1 MNIKITNTEAY
12 IEKDILKFFY
22 ISGEGNLY
30 SEKWTQTIPSLKDLK
45 TGEDEPSA
53 RFWAD
58 SNTVVFNAKSYKRY
72 GKHEGLKTA
81 LYDFVNIA
89 ESKKLGRAC
98 IVIDNTDSEEVLRDV
113 LKGLMLG
120 GYRYQKYVE
129 KKNEVLEKLELE
141 ILINSKLDES
151 SKEILQEEIIYCTGA
166 NLARDFVNQ
175 PANEMYPETLAQQ
188 AREIADKHGLEIEI
202 LDEKALEKNG
212 YNGIMSVGKGSQFP
226 PRMII
231 MKYRS
236 PNAKSHIGLVGKGV
250 TFDSGGLSLKPPKD
264 MHEMKGD
271 MGGAAAALGAM
282 HIIGAIKPGVNVT
295 AVIPAV
301 ENMIGSMSIRPGDIF
316 KHKSGKY
323 VQVDNTDAEGRL
335 ILIDGIHRAFEE
347 GAEKIIDIATLTGAC
362 LKALGTSCAGIL
374 GNDESLIKDVIQS
387 GKEVGEDFW
396 NLPLIEEYRKNLDT
410 PIADIKNVAGPNAGV
425 ITAALFIKEFVPE
438 KTKWVH
444 LDIAGPFYF
453 EKGWKYYKGGATGF
467 STMTLAKMVYD
478 TSRNN

>member
-12 IEKDILKFFY
+12 SEKDILKFFY
-22 ISGEGNLY
+22 VSAEGELY
-30 SEKWTQTIPSLKDLK
+30 SQKWGQAIPSLGDLNTK
-45 TGEDEPSA
+45 EDESSS

-58 SNTVVFNAKSYKRY
+58 SNAVVFNAKSYKQF
-72 GKHEGLKTA
+72 GKREEIKTA
-81 LYDFVNIA
+81 LYDFVNIV
-89 ESKKLGRAC
+89 ESKKLKEAS
-98 IVIDNTDSEEVLRDV
+98 IIIDNTDSIDDLKDV
-113 LKGLMLG
+113 IKGLLLG
-120 GYRYQKYVE
+120 SYRYQKYLK
-129 KKNEVLEKLELE
+129 KKNDVLQKLDVE
-141 ILINSKLDES
+141 IIVNSKLDAASEKIL
-151 SKEILQEEIIYCTGA
+151 KEETAYCTGA

-175 PANEMYPETLAQQ
+175 PANEMYPEILAQQ
-188 AREIADKHGLEIEI
+188 AREIAEKHELEIEV
-202 LDEKALEKNG
+202 LDEKVLKKNG

-231 MKYRS
+231 MRYRG

-250 TFDSGGLSLKPPKD
+250 TFDSGGLSLKPSKD

-271 MGGAAAALGAM
+271 MGGAAAVLGAM
-282 HIIGAIKPGVNVT
+282 HIIGSVKPGINVT

-301 ENMIGSMSIRPGDIF
+301 ENMIGSYSIRPGDIF
-316 KHKSGKY
+316 KHKSGKF

-335 ILIDGIHRAFEE
+335 IIIDGIHRAVEE

-438 KTKWVH
+438 KTKWAH

-453 EKGWKYYKGGATGF
+453 EKGWKYYKAGATGF
-467 STMTLAKMVYD
+467 STMTLAKMVIQ
-478 TSRNN
+478 